1 MRFASKDVPSDFFG
15 RFDHSSRSVFDF
27 DAFIIS
33 MRDMLTCKVGCHQL
47 KNTGSASTHNHCFF
61 QDNLE
66 KCSEETNKN

>member
-33 MRDMLTCKVGCHQL
+33 MRDMLTCKGTCQL
-47 KNTGSASTHNHCFF
+47 KNTCSASI
-61 QDNLE
+61 
-66 KCSEETNKN
+66 